1 MRDAPTGGSIRAA
14 RVPACQGVCPLEGSM
29 ISVAMSLVLAGEQ
42 RTVYFVGANFFD
54 LKVVIAEGPGIH
66 WLEKYQVA
74 HESRL
79 DPSLCKLK
87 FDLASAAEHR
97 ADHDLHIVP
106 QPGYQL
112 LQFGFAD
119 AAELA
124 ACDA

>member
-1 MRDAPTGGSIRAA
+1 MPGRGLDPSCPSARLQRCVPFGRQHDQRRDVVGLGWRTT
-14 RVPACQGVCPLEGSM
+14 CGVL
-29 ISVAMSLVLAGEQ
+29 
-42 RTVYFVGANFFD
+42 FVGANFFD

-74 HESRL
+74 HELRL

-112 LQFGFAD
+112 QQFGFAD
-119 AAELA
+119 AAELT